1 MGKTYQQENPKS
13 TTYSHPI
20 GQAEHIPISERFRR
34 RAEEKREA
42 GEPYDHWVR
51 AARIIARIERGL
63 PVGNLSRRWNRR
75 DKGATI

>member
-1 MGKTYQQENPKS
+1 MGKIYHT
-13 TTYSHPI
+13 I
-20 GQAEHIPISERFRR
+20 GQSKGPDIPISKRFIER
-34 RAEEKREA
+34 AQEKRRA

-75 DKGATI
+75 DKGVAQ